1 METLTPAETENELPL
16 NAALFTV
23 FLCML
28 FGANAVA
35 IKISLVG
42 MGVFTT
48 AGLRF
53 AIAAVTIF
61 LWALWKAKPLIINK
75 KQALQLFVLALI
87 FFAQMSFFY
96 TGQGKTTASHGTLIA
111 NILPFVV
118 MILAHFFLPGDK
130 INTKKVVGL
139 LLGFTGVILLF
150 FEKTEIAAHSLEG
163 DIFILVG
170 VVIWGVNVVYVK
182 NIIKDFHPIQITLY
196 PMIMG
201 LPFYLIA
208 ALVLDD
214 KMIHSLTPAV
224 INGLLYQSLV
234 TASFGFLMW
243 NTLIRKYGA
252 TALHSFVFILPLS
265 GVFFGV
271 LLLGEPVTLNL
282 IGSIILV
289 TTGLIIVNYRS
300 KKTLG
305 KRSEIR

>member
-1 METLTPAETENELPL
+1 
-16 NAALFTV
+16 
-23 FLCML
+23 ML